1 MKESEFFTKSFAVY
15 SMGVFG
21 LYLYQTIGVE
31 EFIESL
37 EWNHL
42 IEIIILMGF
51 SVPIG
56 GAIVLGGGF
65 SVLGFLIFMFHDF
78 GQKEDGK
85 VPFYKQ
91 IVIFCSTVVY
101 GALLYKAGI
110 WASLGK

>member
-1 MKESEFFTKSFAVY
+1 
-15 SMGVFG
+15 MGVFG
-21 LYLYQTIGVE
+21 LYLYQTIGLE

-42 IEIIILMGF
+42 IERIILMGF
-51 SVPIG
+51 SVPIV

-65 SVLGFLIFMFHDF
+65 SVLGFLIFMGHDF
-78 GQKEDGK
+78 GLSWRDGK
-85 VPFYKQ
+85 IPFYKQ
-91 IVIFCSTVVY
+91 IVIICSTVVY